1 MKTRWCSCQSNMTS
15 FSRLSCCPGFM
26 LPVHIAWPYS
36 FVLVYFLDSDFL
48 SSLWCSTQP
57 FERYCMHLHSEIFS
71 GSLLFYKCL
80 ALAFL
85 APYDFTLYMIC
96 LSSNPGSVPL
106 SKCLNLS
113 EFQLP
118 QPQRLDAKRTPCE
131 GHGDMNKD
139 DVCKAVSI
147 GDGTSWPVGTGGS
160 CYIRVR
166 CSLTTFCFLESWS
179 DFRVRR
185 PGWESGPAPPH
196 CSLCPSTSLSLSLL
210 IVGKGI
216 PGLLWRG
223 DQMRQRWEWVL

>member
-85 APYDFTLYMIC
+85 APYDFTLYIQHHLPTLSRTNSELTQEDS
-96 LSSNPGSVPL
+96 LSSEC
-106 SKCLNLS
+106 SKDSSSFWVFVRAVVHTRNL
-113 EFQLP
+113 L
-118 QPQRLDAKRTPCE
+118 
-131 GHGDMNKD
+131 
-139 DVCKAVSI
+139 
-147 GDGTSWPVGTGGS
+147 
-160 CYIRVR
+160 
-166 CSLTTFCFLESWS
+166 SLTLPSLNQLFNVQFRSYPHQKATWSNSKLHWIFL
-179 DFRVRR
+179 
-185 PGWESGPAPPH
+185 H
-196 CSLCPSTSLSLSLL
+196 L
-210 IVGKGI
+210 IFYGF
-216 PGLLWRG
+216 
-223 DQMRQRWEWVL
+223 